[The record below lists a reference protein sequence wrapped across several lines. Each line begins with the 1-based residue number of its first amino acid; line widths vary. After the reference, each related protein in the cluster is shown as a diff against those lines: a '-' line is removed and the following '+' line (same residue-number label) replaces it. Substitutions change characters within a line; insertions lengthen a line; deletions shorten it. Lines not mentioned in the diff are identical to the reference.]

1 MELETLWRRLAD
13 LPESAQREVA
23 HLIAALAEQ
32 HRRSERAPATRSLHD
47 EPFVGLWKDRTD
59 LADAS
64 AWVRRLREQ
73 EWRPQRP

>member
-1 MELETLWRRLAD
+1 MELETLWRRLAS
-13 LPESAQREVA
+13 LPEAAQQEVA
-23 HLIAALAEQ
+23 ALIAALAE
-32 HRRSERAPATRSLHD
+32 HHSGSERAPVTRSLHD

-73 EWRPQRP
+73 K